1 MNNPDNK
8 PSKILVLALSGIG
21 DALMFTPAAKLIKQH
36 ADVQLDALVMF
47 KGVKDIYERNTDFD
61 NVIHFDFLKE
71 GPVRS
76 LVFMMKL
83 YKKYDTVINVYPSN
97 RKEYNIISFLTGA
110 KRRTAARYLRKDRD
124 NFGWLNNIRV
134 TEDDRQHNVITNIKL
149 AEKLLGAKVS
159 EEPPLKFDL
168 LYEDISYAKQYLER
182 INIKEN
188 DIVIGFHPGSATLKN
203 HEKRRW
209 EPEKF
214 AALSKMLIKNLN
226 AKILIFGGPE
236 EKELKEKIW
245 GLIDSEN
252 AVVAESKNLAQS
264 AAIMKRCNVFV
275 SNDSSL
281 MHVASAMQLKVVPII
296 GPTNPAYIH
305 PWKTDYEIVSLNLEC
320 APCFVYSPRPLICF
334 RDDVKFKC
342 IKELT
347 VDMVYN
353 VVVKKL
359 NAGNNA

>member
-1 MNNPDNK
+1 M
-8 PSKILVLALSGIG
+8 
-21 DALMFTPAAKLIKQH
+21 
-36 ADVQLDALVMF
+36 
-47 KGVKDIYERNTDFD
+47 
-61 NVIHFDFLKE
+61 KE
-71 GPVRS
+71 GVLRS
-76 LVFMMKL
+76 LVFMIRL

-110 KRRTAARYLRKDRD
+110 GRRAGARYLRKDKD

-134 TEDDRQHNVITNIKL
+134 TEDDRQHNVITNIRL
-149 AEKLLGAKVS
+149 AEKLLGTKFN
-159 EEPPLKFDL
+159 EEPPLKFNLPDD
-168 LYEDISYAKQYLER
+168 DIKYAEEYLKK
-182 INIKEN
+182 INITGN
-188 DIVIGFHPGSATLKN
+188 DIVAGFHPGSATLKN

-214 AALSKMLIKNLN
+214 AALGKLLIKNLN
-226 AKILIFGGPE
+226 ARILIFGGPE
-236 EKELKEKIW
+236 ENELKEKIRE
-245 GLIDSEN
+245 LIDSES
-252 AVVAESKNLAQS
+252 AVVAVSKDLAQS

-334 RDDVKFKC
+334 RDDIKFKC

-359 NAGNNA
+359 EQKANSK